1 MPSHVSVPLV
11 TRRQALRG
19 LGFAAGIVAL
29 PRPVVAAPFRVSW
42 VTPSGITDGS
52 PFLDELRSGLR
63 ELGWIEGR
71 NLVLEPHWGEDSPQ
85 RVEKLVADIVASKPN
100 VIVAQGSTAPAVRRT
115 NTTIPV
121 VFGFSGDP
129 VEAKLVDSYARPG
142 RNLTGVSYLALALV
156 GKRVELLKEVM
167 PGLKRLAVVAHPL
180 HPGDQSERHVCET
193 AATALGLT
201 TQYFDVRGSAQI
213 LDALAAIERSRS
225 EAVVMFPV
233 QSVIVN
239 RERIAAWAVKHRLP
253 TVSGWAQFAE
263 GGNLMSY
270 GPNLRDSSRRLAVFV
285 DKILKG
291 AKPADIPVEIP
302 TRVELVVNLKAARA
316 LGITV
321 PQTIQLRADRIID

>member
-1 MPSHVSVPLV
+1 MSAPVS
-11 TRRQALRG
+11 
-19 LGFAAGIVAL
+19 
-29 PRPVVAAPFRVSW
+29 AP
-42 VTPSGITDGS
+42 
-52 PFLDELRSGLR
+52 
-63 ELGWIEGR
+63 
-71 NLVLEPHWGEDSPQ
+71 H
-85 RVEKLVADIVASKPN
+85 
-100 VIVAQGSTAPAVRRT
+100 VIVAQGATAVAVRRT

-129 VEAKLVDSYARPG
+129 LEAKLVDSYARPG
-142 RNLTGVSYLALALV
+142 RNLTGMSYLALELV

-167 PGLKRLAVVAHPL
+167 PGLKRLAVVAHPQ
-180 HPGDQSERHVCET
+180 HAGDLSERRASET
-193 AATALGLT
+193 AATALGLA
-201 TQYFDVRGSAQI
+201 TQYFEVRGAAQI
-213 LDALAAIERSRS
+213 PDALAAIEKSRS

-233 QSVIVN
+233 QSVIAH

-291 AKPADIPVEIP
+291 GKPADIPVEIP

-316 LGITV
+316 LGVTV
-321 PQTIQLRADRIID
+321 PHAVQLRADRLID